1 MGKSIDFSAPR
12 DLMEPGWWGLN
23 CCENLSR
30 AMVGPGGMKGLDES
44 VRRTLNNWKWK
55 QTKKS
60 QTKILKNYFIKIL
73 KKSQNPH
80 RSLFIA
86 DLDLWER
93 DGIPKDRGPLTGFLS
108 RFLQQHPDQEEPGVF
123 DGTIARASQLDLL
136 AADLYDL
143 RRSDRLTDFKEKL
156 LNSSIFEGN
165 SSDENT
171 FRERI
176 TKATDWSTLNG
187 LAGLFSF
194 FCWISILP
202 LLDLEFTSV
211 ALSNFAPNPLFLKL
225 LPTWKPGVTF
235 ENGEIKTLKSN
246 KMPVIMPTARLMDL
260 LACLASLHL
269 SKERSWPISIPSVA
283 CLAKMLNRTGKSTL
297 SENALYKLRGA
308 QYMHVRGFKSLL
320 YGFMNKSDI
329 SPTLTF
335 PLLIASNTFAFFLPV
350 TTSITTS
357 GDSQKTLFLLGDELY
372 MAWWRRH
379 KCDLEVRGRRFG
391 TKTWGLLE

>member
-1 MGKSIDFSAPR
+1 MGRSIDFSAPR
-12 DLMEPGWWGLN
+12 DLMESGWWGLS
-23 CCENLSR
+23 CCENLWR
-30 AMVGPGGMKGLDES
+30 AMVGPGGTKGFDDS
-44 VRRTLNNWKWK
+44 VRRTLNNWKRK
-55 QTKKS
+55 QAKKP
-60 QTKILKNYFIKIL
+60 QTKILTNHIIKIFE
-73 KKSQNPH
+73 KSQNPH

-86 DLDLWER
+86 NFDLWER
-93 DGIPKDRGPLTGFLS
+93 DGIPKDRGPLTDFLS
-108 RFLQQHPDQEEPGVF
+108 IFLQQHPDQEEPGVF

-165 SSDENT
+165 SSDENN

-176 TKATDWSTLNG
+176 TKAADWSTLDG
-187 LAGLFSF
+187 FTRLFSF
-194 FCWISILP
+194 LCRISILP

-211 ALSNFAPNPLFLKL
+211 ALPDFAPNPLFLKL
-225 LPTWKPGVTF
+225 LPTLKPGFTF
-235 ENGEIKTLKSN
+235 ENGEHKTLKSN

-260 LACLASLHL
+260 LACLEHL

-283 CLAKMLNRTGKSTL
+283 CLARILNRNGKSTL
-297 SENALYKLRGA
+297 SENVLYKLRGA

-320 YGFMNKSDI
+320 DGLINKSDI
-329 SPTLTF
+329 SPTLPL
-335 PLLIASNTFAFFLPV
+335 PLLIAANIFSFFLPV

-357 GDSQKTLFLLGDELY
+357 GDSEKTLLLLGDGLY

-379 KCDLEVRGRRFG
+379 KCDLEVRGGRFG